1 MSLAAIADKTIKKP
15 RGQRETIVPWNAET
29 QEIMQALLH
38 ADKNAGEQ
46 TKALAKKFSG
56 SDHDKMEMLWHF
68 VKDNIQYK
76 EDGGIHQKI
85 QSPEAL
91 WKSRKGDCKSFSLFV
106 ASMLQNWGIPYVYRF
121 TGYNDD
127 QEVTHVYVVAYPG
140 KRTQVIIDGVHDKFN
155 DEAKYSFKRD
165 MTRLSYISGRPGR
178 IGKEPTRQ
186 LPVMP
191 PINYSN
197 LTKGELGLVLL
208 DRKLQLVEN
217 YYGDPSGVWAKAR
230 NDIYRAVSN
239 GVHTST
245 GLGPTGHVEPRANF
259 VYQAIQDAR
268 RKYQPAGKAL
278 LDRAGEGTVQ
288 IGQTEKLTEAPDCSQ
303 LYEAYTDAMRQKPS
317 PHASARQA
325 EALKRYQECAED
337 AYWIDLFNKYYADS
351 AHHLL
356 YFDLPNANSYTA
368 VVAAKSVL
376 HKTAVSSFGDISE
389 LGSENVA
396 SWMELGV
403 MRKNASVDLDP
414 LTPFETVE
422 LFSKSPQFLDEI
434 SKRVPFSQKRY
445 AGIGEPITIAAIVK
459 LVGVIASA
467 VLATKS
473 FLESLKD
480 PDKFMIESRANG
492 ISNGEFGPNGNDFS
506 RGNNGKDGEG
516 GGFFEAGGPM
526 MLPLILG
533 GAGLYFFTKQ

>member
-29 QEIMQALLH
+29 QEIMQALLY
-38 ADKNAGEQ
+38 ADKNAGDQ
-46 TKALAKKFSG
+46 TKDLAQKFSG

-191 PINYSN
+191 PIDYSD
-197 LTKGELGLVLL
+197 LTKGELSLVLL

-217 YYGDPSGVWAKAR
+217 YYGDPSGIWAKAR

-245 GLGPTGHVEPRANF
+245 GLGPTGHVDPRANF

-278 LDRAGEGTVQ
+278 LDRAGEGSVQ
-288 IGQTEKLTEAPDCSQ
+288 IGQTEKLTESPDCSK
-303 LYEAYTDAMRQKPS
+303 LFEAYSDEMRKKP
-317 PHASARQA
+317 PFTTKARQA
-325 EALKRYQECAED
+325 EALKKYHECAED

-356 YFDLPNANSYTA
+356 YSSLQNRNEFTA
-368 VVAAKSVL
+368 TVATKAVL
-376 HKTAVSSFGDISE
+376 HKVAVSTFGDLSE
-389 LGSENVA
+389 LGADTVA
-396 SWMELGV
+396 SWLELGV
-403 MRKNASVDLDP
+403 MRKNASAELDP
-414 LTPFETVE
+414 LTPYETVQ
-422 LFSKSPQFLDEI
+422 LFSKSPQFIDDI
-434 SKRVPFSQKRY
+434 RKKVSYSQRRSV
-445 AGIGEPITIAAIVK
+445 GIGEPITIAAIVK
-459 LVGVIASA
+459 LVGVISSA
-467 VLATKS
+467 ILATKG
-473 FLESLKD
+473 FLEAMKD
-480 PDKFMIESRANG
+480 PDKFVLQNNAQG
-492 ISNGEFGPNGNDFS
+492 ISREGFGPETNDF
-506 RGNNGKDGEG
+506 GNNEG
-516 GGFFEAGGPM
+516 GAFTAGSAIL
-526 MLPLILG
+526 LPVILG